1 VFYVNLPVGLLSLLF
16 VGLYLPHLRHSD
28 PAKTMRLDW
37 PGALLITTALGCLQ
51 LFVELLPK
59 HGISTGTTLLLVI
72 SLAAVAAIWFWERRC
87 AQPLLPFEMFR
98 DPKLGPLFTLSVV
111 GGFAMFSVLFFA
123 PLLLQGGFGL
133 SPQDA
138 GVLITPLVVFIT
150 IGSIANGRIVTR
162 LRNPNAMLTVGF
174 VLLAICCAGVAVSTR
189 TMPRALLMVFMLC
202 GGLGLGFIFPNL
214 TIFAQQAA
222 GRQNLGIATALLQS
236 LRMIGGMAGA
246 ALTGTLV
253 THRYT
258 SGVKSGLSADHALPW
273 LAQLADP
280 QILINHAAQGPLMA
294 QLAAAG
300 HDGARLLELARLAL
314 VSAIHM
320 GVGLGVVIAVFG
332 VWHVRR
338 LPLVTLH
345 THHKP
350 SPETL
355 VHGE

>member
-1 VFYVNLPVGLLSLLF
+1 
-16 VGLYLPHLRHSD
+16 
-28 PAKTMRLDW
+28 
-37 PGALLITTALGCLQ
+37 
-51 LFVELLPK
+51 
-59 HGISTGTTLLLVI
+59 
-72 SLAAVAAIWFWERRC
+72 
-87 AQPLLPFEMFR
+87 
-98 DPKLGPLFTLSVV
+98 LSVV